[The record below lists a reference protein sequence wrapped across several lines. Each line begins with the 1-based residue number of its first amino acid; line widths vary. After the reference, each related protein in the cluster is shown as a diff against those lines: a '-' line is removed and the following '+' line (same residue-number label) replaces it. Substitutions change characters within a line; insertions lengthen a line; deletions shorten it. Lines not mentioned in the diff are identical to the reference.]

1 MVIEKKGKRQF
12 VNVKLMEIEVNPG
25 VLCDACCL
33 V

>member
-25 VLCDACCL
+25 VLCDACC
-33 V
+33 